1 MAWHIMV
8 PDRGQAISNTKA
20 THSFSGSN
28 PCVPGTVQL
37 SNVLL

>member
-8 PDRGQAISNTKA
+8 HDRGQAISNTKA
-20 THSFSGSN
+20 THSFSGSI
-28 PCVPGTVQL
+28 PYVPGTAQV